1 MTKQPPNRRS
11 PDDLANLI
19 TAGQPNSAATTTEE
33 RHFGIRIARDG
44 KWHYLGT
51 PINRPALPKL
61 FATVLKKDDGGA
73 FWLETPV
80 EKGRI
85 DVDDAPFVAVELT
98 VEGEGRDTC
107 LRFRTNLDDEF
118 TAGPD
123 HPIRVEIDPKT
134 EEPSPYILVRTIL
147 KPSSPDRCFTN

>member
-51 PINRPALPKL
+51 TINRPALPKL

-85 DVDDAPFVAVELT
+85 DVDVGGVDPVRECRAHIHQRISDGGHFPVQDTDDRRLIAPFE
-98 VEGEGRDTC
+98 
-107 LRFRTNLDDEF
+107 
-118 TAGPD
+118 
-123 HPIRVEIDPKT
+123 
-134 EEPSPYILVRTIL
+134 
-147 KPSSPDRCFTN
+147 

>member
-19 TAGQPNSAATTTEE
+19 TAGQQNSAATTTEE

-61 FATVLKKDDGGA
+61 FATVLKKDDCGA

-85 DVDDAPFVAVELT
+85 DVDADRVVRPC
-98 VEGEGRDTC
+98 R
-107 LRFRTNLDDEF
+107 EF
-118 TAGPD
+118 D
-123 HPIRVEIDPKT
+123 I
-134 EEPSPYILVRTIL
+134 
-147 KPSSPDRCFTN
+147 